1 MKHICAATTEILKE
15 KGHMTEIGYIERDR
29 RDNSEL
35 KEILQTN
42 TVSMSIY
49 TSGMMGA
56 YKDGVM
62 TEEFL
67 KCSYPDREVN
77 HGVVIVGYGK
87 VLSRD
92 RVRGRCQEYWII
104 RNSWG
109 PNWGEEGFFRL
120 CSDHAG
126 SKQLPFGTCLAN
138 KYATWPTIDKN
149 DIDPDFIP

>member
-138 KYATWPTIDKN
+138 KYATWPTMDKN

>member
-92 RVRGRCQEYWII
+92 RVRGRC
-104 RNSWG
+104 
-109 PNWGEEGFFRL
+109 
-120 CSDHAG
+120 
-126 SKQLPFGTCLAN
+126 
-138 KYATWPTIDKN
+138 
-149 DIDPDFIP
+149 